1 MGRRIRPSASLIG
14 DHGGDHPADRR
25 QTLRAETHARNGQG
39 PRNRNR
45 HSHTTEVKS
54 SAAGSSPTHDN
65 LLRVAADE
73 AIATPAAAIEVVE
86 TKSKDAYGEEDDD
99 GGDNRDGGG
108 ESNVPPAAFSTWS
121 VEGGYGKP
129 APQDDDA
136 GALPVFLLV
145 FFFFIIARHL
155 PPPPPPSPP
164 PPRENRTKEEVRHP
178 VGLTCVSCGAPSLI
192 EFNRTVRQ
200 LDVVANCQE
209 R

>member
-145 FFFFIIARHL
+145 LFVFFCFFYRASSSSAAA
-155 PPPPPPSPP
+155 PFPSSPKRKP
-164 PPRENRTKEEVRHP
+164 NQRR
-178 VGLTCVSCGAPSLI
+178 SPSSSWI
-192 EFNRTVRQ
+192 DMRIVWCTEFDRV
-200 LDVVANCQE
+200 
-209 R
+209 

>member
-25 QTLRAETHARNGQG
+25 QTPRAETHARNGQG
-39 PRNRNR
+39 PRNRKR

-54 SAAGSSPTHDN
+54 SAASSGSSPTHDN

-73 AIATPAAAIEVVE
+73 AIATPAAAIEVIE

-99 GGDNRDGGG
+99 GGGNRDGGG

-129 APQDDDA
+129 TPQDDDA

-145 FFFFIIARHL
+145 FVSFFVLFFSA
-155 PPPPPPSPP
+155 PFPSSPKRKP
-164 PPRENRTKEEVRHP
+164 N
-178 VGLTCVSCGAPSLI
+178 
-192 EFNRTVRQ
+192 
-200 LDVVANCQE
+200 
-209 R
+209 